1 MSGQE
6 KEEITAP
13 CVVAVGGKEEVVDKE
28 TLCLNPGSGLALQDP
43 DSVVH

>member
-13 CVVAVGGKEEVVDKE
+13 CVVAVEGKEEAVDRE
-28 TLCLNPGSGLALQDP
+28 TQCLNPGCGLALQDP